1 MEAGLWGHALFLAS
15 HLNPQ
20 LYQTVCKR
28 FAQSSIS
35 EGSPLQTLYLLL
47 AKCPQ
52 GNTFLHRNIR
62 IEYFLYIYIFLYMS
76 VFYMV
81 SHIHISPCVYLW
93 PYARQKC

>member
-52 GNTFLHRNIR
+52 GNLFLPH
-62 IEYFLYIYIFLYMS
+62 LYMFIY
-76 VFYMV
+76 VLHMV
-81 SHIHISPCVYLW
+81 STFIHMYIHISRYAYLW
-93 PYARQKC
+93 PYAR

>member
-52 GNTFLHRNIR
+52 GNTFLHLYILNIFY
-62 IEYFLYIYIFLYMS
+62 IWNTFPICIYIYI
-76 VFYMV
+76 
-81 SHIHISPCVYLW
+81 
-93 PYARQKC
+93 

>member
-52 GNTFLHRNIR
+52 GNIFLHLYIHSD
-62 IEYFLYIYIFLYMS
+62 YFIYIYIYE
-76 VFYMV
+76 
-81 SHIHISPCVYLW
+81 CVLHGIYVCSYVHPYLSMCILV
-93 PYARQKC
+93 PYAR